1 MPVQTA
7 PCSHQYASQ
16 VIPRSKGQEEG
27 ARIRGIPAAAAAA
40 SAAERARSRT
50 RESAE
55 RGRDRSKQRGGM
67 ALRRVPMVKG
77 GTAVGRRSVGSP
89 VRVLGLLLLAEAR
102 EEEEEEEEE
111 EGKEGFLSWAADG
124 CEARR
129 VVVPLDPS
137 LSTVDD
143 RRPISAATA
152 ARALRFET
160 L

>member
-16 VIPRSKGQEEG
+16 AIPRSKGQEEG

-111 EGKEGFLSWAADG
+111 GKEGFLSWAADG
-124 CEARR
+124 CEGRR

-152 ARALRFET
+152 VRALRFET